1 MLNTILAPTTPIEGA
16 RIFEIVY
23 GMSHFMGKFRSD
35 VQRLVKKWVLLD
47 PFPVFRGFQKEEI
60 KNGQKKILGIG

>member
-23 GMSHFMGKFRSD
+23 GISHFMGKFGSD
-35 VQRLVKKWVLLD
+35 VQRLVKN
-47 PFPVFRGFQKEEI
+47 GFHLTPSQSLEVSKR
-60 KNGQKKILGIG
+60 KR